1 MCSVVRRAAVY
12 VNKAQA
18 AANPEVLE
26 QLISAKLKE
35 LEVHT
40 LTIAYRSELSVGGR
54 CMRTKLLL

>member
-1 MCSVVRRAAVY
+1 M
-12 VNKAQA
+12 NKAQA